1 MAYYLEHGGMKVR
14 LVRGQW
20 WLRWADGLTLG
31 SWLFFRSKR
40 PSPYLIA
47 HEFYHATSYHAIG
60 FWGFLWVYATSF
72 TFRHVEEEAA
82 HAYGQANGWSEPFL
96 SAAKLFG
103 WTP

>member
-1 MAYYLEHGGMKVR
+1 MAYYLEHDGVKSR

-20 WLRWADGLTLG
+20 WLRWADGLTIG

-47 HEFYHATSYHAIG
+47 HEHFHAQSYMVYG
-60 FWGFLWVYATSF
+60 KWRFLWFYLTDPG
-72 TFRHVEEEAA
+72 FRAMEEDRA
-82 HAYGQANGWSEPFL
+82 HRYGGVNGWSEPFL
-96 SAAKLFG
+96 TAAKMFG